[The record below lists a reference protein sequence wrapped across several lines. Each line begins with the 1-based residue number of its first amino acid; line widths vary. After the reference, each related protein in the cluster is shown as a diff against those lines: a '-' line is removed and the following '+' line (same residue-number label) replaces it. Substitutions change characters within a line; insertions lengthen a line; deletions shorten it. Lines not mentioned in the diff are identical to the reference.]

1 MADPSLEDLRKL
13 METAEGREALKNI
26 LEMETDGGGTRP
38 MQLAP
43 EFVDD
48 TVDEVGYDPDIG
60 PIDIGASPD
69 NPGATRGLPQDFSP
83 YQDPQILDQDPEMPP
98 PGTQAMDP
106 NMMPPPGTEAMDQ
119 NMTLKEMERRKM
131 LAQLMAN
138 QQTITA

>member
-83 YQDPQILDQDPEMPP
+83 YPQILDQDPQMPP

-106 NMMPPPGTEAMDQ
+106 NMTFE
-119 NMTLKEMERRKM
+119 EMERRKM

-138 QQTITA
+138 QQTRTA

>member
-13 METAEGREALKNI
+13 METAEGRKALKNI

-69 NPGATRGLPQDFSP
+69 NPGATRGQPQDFSL
-83 YQDPQILDQDPEMPP
+83 YQDPEMPP
-98 PGTQAMDP
+98 PGTEAMDP
-106 NMMPPPGTEAMDQ
+106 NMMPPPGTQAMDQ
-119 NMTLKEMERRKM
+119 SMTFEEMERRKM

-138 QQTITA
+138 QQTRTA

>member
-83 YQDPQILDQDPEMPP
+83 YQDPQ
-98 PGTQAMDP
+98 
-106 NMMPPPGTEAMDQ
+106 MPPPGTEPMDP
-119 NMTLKEMERRKM
+119 NMTFEEMEHRKM

-138 QQTITA
+138 QQTRTA

>member
-48 TVDEVGYDPDIG
+48 TIDEVGYDPDVDQ
-60 PIDIGASPD
+60 IDIGASQYI
-69 NPGATRGLPQDFSP
+69 PGANRAVP
-83 YQDPQILDQDPEMPP
+83 
-98 PGTQAMDP
+98 
-106 NMMPPPGTEAMDQ
+106 MDQ
-119 NMTLKEMERRKM
+119 SMTFEEMERRKM

-138 QQTITA
+138 QQTRTA

>member
-48 TVDEVGYDPDIG
+48 TIDEVGYDPDVDQ
-60 PIDIGASPD
+60 IDIGASPD
-69 NPGATRGLPQDFSP
+69 NPGATRGLPQDFSS
-83 YQDPQILDQDPEMPP
+83 YQEMPP

-106 NMMPPPGTEAMDQ
+106 NMTFE
-119 NMTLKEMERRKM
+119 EMERRKM

-138 QQTITA
+138 QQTRTA